1 LEVQQMPTGSTRH
14 IIGVIAAV
22 VMLGGLFVGLVFGVR
37 AIDGLG
43 FEPPAAAATEGAS
56 VTLSVFPDSHPCHG
70 NGSGAPGGGA
80 NPGWVTFCPTT
91 TIRVPAYSTVTV
103 TIKQYDTATPLHN
116 PFFARVIGTIGGV
129 AYVNGRPVRQISP
142 DGPGHTFTI
151 QTPPNPGEFQL
162 FVSVP
167 LTGVPNT
174 APNVVTI
181 AGEQYPKPNVIVF
194 RFRTGAPGQY
204 IWHCYVPCGAGL
216 AGNQAGFGGP
226 MATIGYMSGSLT
238 VT

>member
-1 LEVQQMPTGSTRH
+1 LEVQQMQTGTRRDL
-14 IIGVIAAV
+14 IGVIAAV
-22 VMLGGLFVGLVFGVR
+22 VGLGGLFVGLVFAVR
-37 AIDGLG
+37 AVDGLG
-43 FEPPAAAATEGAS
+43 IEPPVRASTEGAS
-56 VTLSVFPDSHPCHG
+56 ITLSVFPDSTPCHG
-70 NGSGAPGGGA
+70 NSSGAPGGGA
-80 NPGWVTFCPTT
+80 NPTWVTFCPTT
-91 TIRVPAYSTVTV
+91 SIRVPAYSTVTV

-116 PFFARVIGTIGGV
+116 PFFATVMGTIGNV
-129 AYVNGRPVRQISP
+129 MYVNGRPVHQISP

-151 QTPPNPGEFQL
+151 QTPPNPGETQL

-167 LTGVPNT
+167 LTGVSSS
-174 APNVVTI
+174 APNIVTI
-181 AGEQYPKPNVIVF
+181 AGEQYPKPNVITF

-204 IWHCYVPCGAGL
+204 IWHCYDPCGTGL